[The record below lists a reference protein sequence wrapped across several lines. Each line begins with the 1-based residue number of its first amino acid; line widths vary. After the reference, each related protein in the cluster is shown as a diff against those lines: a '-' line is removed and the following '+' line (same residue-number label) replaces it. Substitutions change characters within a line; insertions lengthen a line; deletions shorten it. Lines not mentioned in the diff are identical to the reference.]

1 MLKRSLFMS
10 LSVLFA
16 FALLVSCGQNAE
28 SEAQDTQAV
37 AANLQKISLD
47 VDGMTCSGCE
57 YNVESALNKIA
68 GVTAAQADH
77 EGKSAEITF
86 DADVADVQQFI
97 EAVNGIGYSAK
108 TSRLN

>member
-57 YNVESALNKIA
+57 YNVESALKKIA
-68 GVTAAQADH
+68 GVTAVQADH

-86 DADVADVQQFI
+86 DPDLSDVQQFV

-108 TSRLN
+108 RSRLN